1 MPMLRFFFFL
11 MFLVVLLDFYFPMD
25 NNFLSQENDKIKND
39 LLTGCSRE
47 TIKERKRLEHL

>member
-1 MPMLRFFFFL
+1 MPMLRFFFL
-11 MFLVVLLDFYFPMD
+11 MFLFVLLDFYFPMD